1 MPITFVPLTR
11 ADFGLVSQWLAEPA
25 VDRWWHDDPSLTGIE
40 AQYGPSVDGVDPT
53 EVFIAW
59 LDGQPLGLI
68 QRYRIDDEPEW
79 GRELRAACEVPPG
92 TLSMDY
98 FVADPARRGQGLG
111 SRMIAALVADAWSV
125 FPDAPT
131 VIVPVAAANRRSARA
146 LERAGFR
153 WIASGQLTPDNPI
166 DPPDHEIFRIDRP
179 RSS

>member
-1 MPITFVPLTR
+1 MPITFAPLTR
-11 ADFGLVSQWLAEPA
+11 ADFDLVSRWLAEPA
-25 VDRWWHDDPSLTGIE
+25 IDRWWHDDPSLPAIE
-40 AQYGPSVDGVDPT
+40 GQFGPSVDGFDLT
-53 EVFIAW
+53 QVFIAW

-68 QRYRIDDEPEW
+68 QRYRFDDEPAFS
-79 GRELRAACEVPPG
+79 RELAPACEVPPG
-92 TLSMDY
+92 ALSIDY

-111 SRMIAALVADAWSV
+111 SQLIAALVADSWSAY
-125 FPDAPT
+125 PDAPA

-179 RSS
+179 T